1 MRRKYLVAT
10 GSAGLLAII
19 TPALSVAAPA
29 GDDGVSPA
37 QQEALDLG
45 IQVAP
50 KETDA
55 AALTAVANPNP
66 YLANLPDITDA
77 NYFAWNK
84 QMHEQAGRR
93 ADSSK
98 LAANRRAAFDTFG
111 RVVNARGVLTP
122 FVHDEEE
129 PAGTRGSND
138 SHVDAEP
145 IPGFGTAATRMP
157 AVRILGELAAPP
169 GAPRTVSTTEDQGA
183 IPLATSTGITA
194 AGGASVTTSVLGDGP
209 HGPTASGG
217 DGTNDFDFY
226 SVAVGTGQTLTAD
239 TEGSAAGTDTILVV
253 WDAAG
258 EPVAADDDSGTGV
271 LSSLSYTPETPGT
284 YYVMVG
290 GYALDPL
297 PADPFDSGSG
307 AGGADTGAY
316 RVAIASQTLDTDYYS
331 VRLRPGDVVGAGA
344 EGSATGLTVR
354 TPSGEQRV
362 GGIGTD
368 ASALYPPTSPLIGG
382 GNTAVA
388 YVAEEAGWYS
398 VQVTGGSGAY
408 DVTVAGYRPGTQGDR
423 GRRQTVLL
431 DFAPGRVNTGT
442 WGGPGQRNVS
452 PFAAFVPQWGIARTE
467 ARRMENRILNQVR
480 RNLQAEIA
488 GTNPAVTVDVLN
500 ARDNQELIGQENV
513 SRIYV
518 AGTIA
523 ETGISTIGIAQYIDP
538 GNFGH
543 QDEAIVL
550 LDVLS
555 APAGPASSLNT
566 YLDASSDRI
575 AFVTAAVANVT
586 AHEVGHTV
594 GSYHTDNADEIHNM
608 MDSGGAN
615 FGQNLYGV
623 GPDNVGG
630 TADDE
635 NIEFQTDTYAPV
647 EGFTGLEDTENV
659 TSWAYA
665 GR

>member
-1 MRRKYLVAT
+1 MRRNYLVVT
-10 GSAGLLAII
+10 GAAGLLALV
-19 TPALSVAAPA
+19 TPTLSTAAPA
-29 GDDGVSPA
+29 GDDTLTPA
-37 QQEALDLG
+37 QQEALGLG
-45 IQVAP
+45 LQVAP
-50 KETDA
+50 KESDA
-55 AALTAVANPNP
+55 ATLKARTNPNP

-84 QMHEQAGRR
+84 VMHERAERR
-93 ADSSK
+93 ADSAR
-98 LAANRRAAFDTFG
+98 LASNRRAAFADNG
-111 RVVNARGVLTP
+111 RRVNARGVLTP

-138 SHVDAEP
+138 SHPDAEP
-145 IPGFGTAATRMP
+145 IPGFGTAAARMP
-157 AVRILGELAAPP
+157 AVRILGDLAAAA
-169 GAPRTVSTTEDQGA
+169 GTPRTVTTTEDQGS
-183 IPLATSTGITA
+183 IPLATSTGI
-194 AGGASVTTSVLGDGP
+194 AGNGSSVTDSVLGDGP
-209 HGPTASGG
+209 HGPVGSGG
-217 DGTNDFDFY
+217 DGSNDFDFY
-226 SVAVGTGQTLTAD
+226 SVEVGEGETLAAD

-253 WDAAG
+253 WDAEG
-258 EPVAADDDSGTGV
+258 TPLVADDDSGTGV
-271 LSSLSYTPETPGT
+271 LSSLSFKPETPGT

-290 GYALDPL
+290 GYAFDPL

-316 RVAIASQTLDTDYYS
+316 RVSIASSTLDADFYS

-344 EGSATGLTVR
+344 EGAATGLTVR
-354 TPSGEQRV
+354 TPSGEERV
-362 GGIGTD
+362 GGVGTD
-368 ASALYPPTSPLIGG
+368 ASSLYPPTSPLIGG
-382 GNTAVA
+382 GNTAIA
-388 YVAEEAGWYS
+388 YVAEEAGWYTVEVS
-398 VQVTGGSGAY
+398 GGTGAY
-408 DVTVAGYRPGTQGDR
+408 DVTVEGYRPGTQGDR
-423 GRRQTVLL
+423 GRTQTVLL
-431 DFAPGRVNTGT
+431 DFAPGRVNTAT
-442 WGGPGQRNVS
+442 WGGPGVRSVS
-452 PFAAFVPQWGIARTE
+452 PFAAFVPQWGIARSE

-488 GTNPAVTVDVLN
+488 GTNPDVNLEVLN
-500 ARDNQELIGQENV
+500 ARTNQELIGQENV

-518 AGTIA
+518 AGSIA

-566 YLDASSDRI
+566 YIDASSDKI

-586 AHEVGHTV
+586 AHEVGHTI
-594 GSYHTDNADEIHNM
+594 GNYHTDNADEIHNM

-635 NIEFQTDTYAPV
+635 NIEFETDTYAPV

-659 TSWAYA
+659 TGWAYA